1 VSGGLAPGE
10 IVSIFGFGLGPEAG
24 VSARL
29 NADGK
34 IATSLAGTQVLFNG
48 IPAPLLYVQAGQV
61 NAVAPFEIDGA
72 KDYQVMIQIEFNGRS
87 APVLYE
93 RAARWNPGIFTIS
106 GQPGT
111 QGAVLNRDGTVNS
124 NANPGR
130 LGSVVSLFATGM
142 GALSPSGVDGQISPI
157 PPPWITL
164 ACQPLVMVA
173 GVSAAIRYAGAAPG
187 FGCGSYSNQRP
198 TSSFSP
204 ARDFTECGSGKHQRM

>member
-1 VSGGLAPGE
+1 
-10 IVSIFGFGLGPEAG
+10 
-24 VSARL
+24 
-29 NADGK
+29 
-34 IATSLAGTQVLFNG
+34 
-48 IPAPLLYVQAGQV
+48 
-61 NAVAPFEIDGA
+61 
-72 KDYQVMIQIEFNGRS
+72 M
-87 APVLYE
+87 LYE

-130 LGSVVSLFATGM
+130 LGSVISLFATGM

-204 ARDFTECGSGKHQRM
+204 ARDFTECGSGKHQRMRRLRGWFLPARSCEHLSLAGCPTLQIRWTHLQTITTWISPGPCTPRTMVEELGLAGAA